1 MKTHSLF
8 ASSCAQQLMS
18 TEDGPAESYGRAIGL
33 QLKDMNRTQQCIAEK
48 LISEVIFFGKM
59 EKLTLQSSIA
69 LNSYANSGNHP
80 SASPSPSASS
90 MSNSSDTLNI
100 FPITHGT
107 MPISSISTLNEIPN
121 DIQHAYNMQEFLT
134 FKNLQ

>member
-1 MKTHSLF
+1 
-8 ASSCAQQLMS
+8 MS

-121 DIQHAYNMQEFLT
+121 DIQHAYNMQEFLR